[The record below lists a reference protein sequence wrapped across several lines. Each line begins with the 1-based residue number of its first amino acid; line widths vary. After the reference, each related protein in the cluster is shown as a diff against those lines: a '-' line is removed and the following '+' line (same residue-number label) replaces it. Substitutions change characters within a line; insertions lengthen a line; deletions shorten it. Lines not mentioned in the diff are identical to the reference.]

1 MEIPE
6 SIHHRPCAEH
16 RLTCAVVA
24 GAPSASQ
31 TTREESRHAGI
42 GLTSIVSYNIR
53 HESSGRGVGMGIG
66 IRIENLR
73 KVYDTPPPSA
83 ARGAGF
89 SFVSQR
95 SAGTKEK
102 KKKFEVVALDG
113 ITLEMQAGE
122 VFGLLGPN
130 GAGKSTTIGVLTTRT
145 RPTSGRAFIGEYDVW
160 QEQVKAKRLIG
171 VVPQRPNLDFALTA
185 REILLFHGAYF
196 GQGARERAQRADA
209 LLEHF
214 KLTDRADHMVR
225 SYSGGMMQRIS
236 IARAMMHDPEVLFLD
251 EPSAGL
257 DPQTRLLLWEIVRD
271 YNRQGKTIVL
281 TTHDMSEADS
291 LCGRLAIIDHGKII
305 AQGTPAELKA
315 SIPGGYLLR
324 LRFNRVPPELVAD
337 LQKLPGVTEVRAA
350 NQSGADVYADRGG
363 PLIAP
368 IVNAAQALD
377 VELHDVH
384 IAEPSLET
392 LFLHHTGR
400 SLRD

>member
-1 MEIPE
+1 
-6 SIHHRPCAEH
+6 
-16 RLTCAVVA
+16 
-24 GAPSASQ
+24 
-31 TTREESRHAGI
+31 
-42 GLTSIVSYNIR
+42 
-53 HESSGRGVGMGIG
+53 MGI
-66 IRIENLR
+66 RSENLR

-89 SFVSQR
+89 SFVAQR
-95 SAGTKEK
+95 TAGPKE

-113 ITLEMQAGE
+113 ISLEMRAGE

-145 RPTSGRAFIGEYDVW
+145 RPTGGRAFIGEFDVW
-160 QEQVKAKRLIG
+160 QDQVKAKRVIG

-196 GQGARERAQRADA
+196 GQSARERERRSSE
-209 LLEHF
+209 LLEQFHL
-214 KLTDRADHMVR
+214 KDRADDMVR
-225 SYSGGMMQRIS
+225 NFSGGMMQRIS

-257 DPQTRLLLWEIVRD
+257 DPQTRLMLWEIVRN
-271 YNRQGKTIVL
+271 YNKLGKTIVL
-281 TTHDMSEADS
+281 TTHYMDEADA
-291 LCGRLAIIDHGKII
+291 LCGRLAIIDHGRII
-305 AQGTPAELKA
+305 SQGTPAELKA

-324 LRFNRVPPELVAD
+324 LRFNQVPELLPAA
-337 LQKLPGVTEVRAA
+337 LQKLPGVTEVRDAA
-350 NQSGADVYADRGG
+350 NTSLDVYADRGG
-363 PLIAP
+363 PLIAS

-377 VELHDVH
+377 AELHDVH